1 MGGRDCTFNCSRTF
15 AGYRSESSLSALG
28 LQRNSALARRR
39 VAGGPRTGLD
49 NVAGSSLPHG
59 TIAQVM
65 TDQMCPFAHP
75 GRGVSAEVPVRRSNL
90 TGWGAAHAQ
99 GGVRAPCV
107 ILVLF
112 GGFSVCDQSVGR
124 RGASLDNLAP
134 QDQAGLSV
142 SERTLALVWSGALA
156 VRSRRAH
163 RATLDGSNYR
173 RHGHRIDA
181 QRQNWR
187 FELCNWCPLT
197 RNILFT

>member
-1 MGGRDCTFNCSRTF
+1 M
-15 AGYRSESSLSALG
+15 
-28 LQRNSALARRR
+28 LQDLACLM
-39 VAGGPRTGLD
+39 AQL
-49 NVAGSSLPHG
+49 H
-59 TIAQVM
+59 QVM

-142 SERTLALVWSGALA
+142 SERTLALVWSGALV